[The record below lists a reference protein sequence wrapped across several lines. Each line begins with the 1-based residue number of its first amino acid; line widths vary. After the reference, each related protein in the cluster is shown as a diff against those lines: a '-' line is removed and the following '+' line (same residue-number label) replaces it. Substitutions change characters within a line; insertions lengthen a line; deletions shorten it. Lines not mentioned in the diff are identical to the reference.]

1 MALKIMK
8 SFSRIIIFE
17 LMVLCFSCE
26 DQGWYT
32 DCSNCTTTEPD
43 NATLS
48 IKIEKIETPATI
60 NIYEGELEDSV
71 LFSSSQQYGPDYT
84 TVVGLN
90 KRYTVTALYT
100 IGNKSY
106 TAVDS
111 AIPRVKYTETQCEE
125 NCYYVYDNALDL
137 RLKYTAKK

>member
-1 MALKIMK
+1 MVLKIMK
-8 SFSRIIIFE
+8 RFFRAIFFT
-17 LMVLCFSCE
+17 LLVVCFSCE

-32 DCSNCTTTEPD
+32 DCSNCTPTEPD
-43 NATLS
+43 NANLA
-48 IKIEKIETPATI
+48 IKIEKIETPAII

-71 LFSSSQQYGPDYT
+71 LYSSTQQWGSEYT
-84 TVVGLN
+84 PIVGFN
-90 KRYTVTALYT
+90 KKYTVTATYI

-125 NCYYVYDNALDL
+125 ACYYIYDNNLDL
-137 RLKYTAKK
+137 RLKYTVKQ